1 LLKSYL
7 PKVNFLDWKERIK
20 EVNIANKIT
29 MLRIVLT
36 GVFMLFLLCWE
47 QVWWTKVISL
57 LVFTIAALSDFID
70 GRIAKKRNMITDFGK
85 LMDPIA
91 DKILVLAAFAAF
103 LQLRLINAWMFM
115 IIISREI
122 LITSLRLFALNKG
135 KVLAAGKAG
144 KHKTVSQMFVIFFIL
159 VFIAFQEVM
168 KRFFTWNPIWDNVFK
183 VGINFLMLLTV
194 GFTLYSGLY
203 YLWVNRKLL
212 AKF

>member
-1 LLKSYL
+1 M
-7 PKVNFLDWKERIK
+7 
-20 EVNIANKIT
+20 NIANKIT

-36 GVFMLFLLCWE
+36 VVFMLFLLWWE
-47 QVWWTKVISL
+47 QIWWTKVISL
-57 LVFTIAALSDFID
+57 LIFTFAALSDFLD
-70 GRIAKKRNMITDFGK
+70 GMIAKKRNMITDFGK

-135 KVLAAGKAG
+135 KVLAASKAG
-144 KHKTVSQMFVIFFIL
+144 KHKTVSQMVVIFLIL
-159 VFIAFQEVM
+159 GFVVFQEVM
-168 KRFFTWNPIWDNVFK
+168 KRFFIWNPSWDNFFRW
-183 VGINFLMLLTV
+183 GIYILMLLTV

-203 YLWVNRKLL
+203 YLWVNRKMI